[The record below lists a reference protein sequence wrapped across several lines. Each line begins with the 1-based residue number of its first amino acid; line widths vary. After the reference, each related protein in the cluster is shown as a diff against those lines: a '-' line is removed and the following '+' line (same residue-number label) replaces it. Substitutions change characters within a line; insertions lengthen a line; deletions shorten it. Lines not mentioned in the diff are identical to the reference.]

1 MYYAHHCGSE
11 GSNLRRWIPRSAA
24 LEGAI
29 DAAEPDLA
37 RGPSSEL
44 MVPLNFAPET
54 SHGSPLRLGNLIVM
68 AETRLFHFRV
78 IADDL

>member
-1 MYYAHHCGSE
+1 MRTIAGWKDQICAAGY
-11 GSNLRRWIPRSAA
+11 LDRAA

-37 RGPSSEL
+37 RGPSSDL

-54 SHGSPLRLGNLIVM
+54 SHGSPLLLANLIVM
-68 AETRLFHFRV
+68 AETRLFQFRV

>member
-1 MYYAHHCGSE
+1 
-11 GSNLRRWIPRSAA
+11 LRVGRIKSAP
-24 LEGAI
+24 LDTSIVRRAI
-29 DAAEPDLA
+29 DATEPDLA
-37 RGPSSEL
+37 RGPSSDL

-54 SHGSPLRLGNLIVM
+54 SHGSPLLLANLIVM